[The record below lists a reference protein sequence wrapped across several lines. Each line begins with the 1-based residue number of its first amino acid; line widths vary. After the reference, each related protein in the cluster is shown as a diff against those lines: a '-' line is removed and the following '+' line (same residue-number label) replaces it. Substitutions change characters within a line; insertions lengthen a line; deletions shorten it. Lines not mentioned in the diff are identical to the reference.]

1 MSVSSIVYASESHMH
16 YPLYCRDR
24 SCAITL
30 KRVPRPG
37 GTRDQLVDEWI
48 EYERPESERNA
59 SVDPK
64 NVQDVPLRHA
74 QVNDFVEFIC

>member
-1 MSVSSIVYASESHMH
+1 MHLSHTCIIH
-16 YPLYCRDR
+16 YRDR

-37 GTRDQLVDEWI
+37 GTTDQLVDEWI

-59 SVDPK
+59 AFDPE
-64 NVQDVPLRHA
+64 NVQDVPLRHV
-74 QVNDFVEFIC
+74 QVKGLFVNYYNYYA